1 MGKSARKINFLIE
14 ESICRDLETLVPA
27 GKRSKVANDALRRE
41 LEMIR
46 RSDAVEMIR
55 SNMAKGKR
63 FASREIVDALSK
75 DRDNHYSYI

>member
-1 MGKSARKINFLIE
+1 MSKSARKLNFLIE

-46 RSDAVEMIR
+46 RSDAVENIR

-63 FASREIVDALSK
+63 FASREIVAALSK
-75 DRDNHYSYI
+75 DRGEH